1 MTYPRGVL
9 SRRLALSDAVA
20 IVLFATLGQL
30 SHDGGL
36 SVAGYARDALPLLI
50 AWFAAA
56 ALLGTYRKPDRR
68 TFLLTWALGVTVA
81 VAVRAAILG
90 RHLGGNELAFLITS
104 LVFILLL
111 TLAARGVSGLVAARR

>member
-1 MTYPRGVL
+1 ML

-68 TFLLTWALGVTVA
+68 TFLLTWALGVTAA

-90 RHLGGNELAFLITS
+90 RHLGGKELAFLITS